1 MINFLKAIGLI
12 HENVDVPQ
20 WMEGIHMF
28 DDIRQIDVI
37 RESREKIQEAQNAI
51 KAAEDIMSQNER
63 YKSILYTSGD
73 KLVEVVLDILGQML
87 GYDFSVFE
95 DKKKEDFLAEIGDD
109 VFIGEIKGVNHNVK
123 SENVSQLDVHYQSF
137 LEDSGK
143 SENHVFALLIM
154 NHQKNKD
161 LTKREP
167 VHENQV
173 KLAKRNGSLI
183 IDTFVLLKLFEK
195 YKSEEISREY
205 CMQLLKN
212 NTGILNQ
219 I

>member
-1 MINFLKAIGLI
+1 
-12 HENVDVPQ
+12 
-20 WMEGIHMF
+20 MF

-37 RESREKIQEAQNAI
+37 RENREKIQEAQNAI

-87 GYDFSVFE
+87 EYDFSAFE
-95 DKKKEDFLAEIGDD
+95 DKKKEDFLAEIGED

-123 SENVSQLDVHYQSF
+123 SENISQLDVHYQSY

-143 SENHVFALLIM
+143 DENHVFALLIM

>member
-1 MINFLKAIGLI
+1 MKAIGLI

-63 YKSILYTSGD
+63 YKSILYTSGN

>member
-37 RESREKIQEAQNAI
+37 RESREKIQEAQNSI

>member
-1 MINFLKAIGLI
+1 M
-12 HENVDVPQ
+12 
-20 WMEGIHMF
+20 
-28 DDIRQIDVI
+28 
-37 RESREKIQEAQNAI
+37 
-51 KAAEDIMSQNER
+51 
-63 YKSILYTSGD
+63 
-73 KLVEVVLDILGQML
+73 
-87 GYDFSVFE
+87 
-95 DKKKEDFLAEIGDD
+95 AEIGDD

>member
-1 MINFLKAIGLI
+1 
-12 HENVDVPQ
+12 
-20 WMEGIHMF
+20 MF

>member
-37 RESREKIQEAQNAI
+37 RESREKIQEEQNAI

>member
-37 RESREKIQEAQNAI
+37 RESREKIQEAQKAI

>member
-95 DKKKEDFLAEIGDD
+95 DKKKEDFLAEIGD
-109 VFIGEIKGVNHNVK
+109 
-123 SENVSQLDVHYQSF
+123 L
-137 LEDSGK
+137 
-143 SENHVFALLIM
+143 
-154 NHQKNKD
+154 
-161 LTKREP
+161 
-167 VHENQV
+167 
-173 KLAKRNGSLI
+173 SLRC
-183 IDTFVLLKLFEK
+183 L
-195 YKSEEISREY
+195 YW
-205 CMQLLKN
+205 
-212 NTGILNQ
+212 
-219 I
+219 

>member
-195 YKSEEISREY
+195 YKS
-205 CMQLLKN
+205 
-212 NTGILNQ
+212 
-219 I
+219 

>member
-1 MINFLKAIGLI
+1 
-12 HENVDVPQ
+12 
-20 WMEGIHMF
+20 MF

-183 IDTFVLLKLFEK
+183 IDNFVLLKLFEK

>member
-1 MINFLKAIGLI
+1 MKAIGLI

>member
-109 VFIGEIKGVNHNVK
+109 VFIGEIKCVNHNVK